1 MSNDTIWYRAATEAI
16 DRYLEGET
24 DRDCTPEDMVQRLYN
39 DTDIADFVGRVGA
52 CPIATGWEMLR
63 SLINVRYYLNSHG
76 CDFSGYDPINPWE
89 VSEVKR
95 LHNDVTSGML
105 LRGVAVRLVGETAWD
120 RMWEVIRD
128 QGLTFESGAEL
139 RLWAREECV
148 NALACAIENHTEG
161 YQQLHDCTH
170 YGWTAP
176 WLVLGPA
183 GDSREEW
190 IEWARM
196 TPIGRYL

>member
-1 MSNDTIWYRAATEAI
+1 MSETIWYRAATEAI

-24 DRDCTPEDMVQRLYN
+24 DRDCTPHDIVQRLYN
-39 DTDIADFVGRVGA
+39 SADGAHNVGRVGC

-63 SLINVRYYLNSHG
+63 SLVNVGYWLNG
-76 CDFSGYDPINPWE
+76 PGRDFSGYDPTNPWE
-89 VSEVKR
+89 LSEVKR

-105 LRGVAVRLVGETAWD
+105 LRGIAVRLVGETT
-120 RMWEVIRD
+120 WEHLWGLILD

-148 NALACAIENHTEG
+148 NALACAIEEHAEG
-161 YQQLHDCTH
+161 YSQLDNCTH

-190 IEWARM
+190 VEWANK
-196 TPIGRYL
+196 TPMGRHL